1 MKVKLL
7 NDGGFGFLQHL
18 SFPIEVNAEPHNRLC
33 NAVRVMSNALIA
45 EGAESN
51 CSILPSW
58 TFADDEFEVVD
69 E

>member
-18 SFPIEVNAEPHNRLC
+18 SFPIEIDAKPHLRLD
-33 NAVRVMSNALIA
+33 N
-45 EGAESN
+45 
-51 CSILPSW
+51 SILVKSIDLVAVGAGDNCKVLPHWS
-58 TFADDEFEVVD
+58 FADDEFEVVD

>member
-1 MKVKLL
+1 MRVKLL

-33 NAVRVMSNALIA
+33 SAVHVMSNALIEA
-45 EGAESN
+45 GAESN
-51 CSILPSW
+51 CTILPSW